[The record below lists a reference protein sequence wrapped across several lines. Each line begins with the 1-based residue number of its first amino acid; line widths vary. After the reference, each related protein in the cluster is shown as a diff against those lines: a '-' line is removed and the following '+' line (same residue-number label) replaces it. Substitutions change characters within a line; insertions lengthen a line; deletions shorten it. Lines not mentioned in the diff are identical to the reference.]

1 MTAAVDTAARVME
14 RADELAACTERPGEI
29 TRRYGTAA
37 LLEARGLLDGWMQ
50 AAGMATRVDRV
61 GNLIGATEAGDDR
74 TVFVIGSHFDT
85 VVDAGRYDGTLGIL
99 LGIACAEQMRDG
111 GSAPAHDLT
120 VAAFCDEEG
129 TRFNTAYLGSRAFV
143 AGDLP
148 PAVPMADADGASLQS
163 AIAIAGNPDAPAV
176 SGVPRRAVGYLEAH
190 IEQGPMLDNRA
201 APLGIVTV
209 ITGGARLSVS
219 LTGAAG
225 HAGTVPMHMRHDPF
239 SAASEIALA
248 VERLA
253 RSDGEAVATVGRVS
267 VAPGA
272 ANVIPGRVTMSIDVR
287 HPDDARRAGL
297 VGGVREIVATVA
309 ENRAVDGRID
319 VVHDERSVPCD
330 ELLAGRLRRAAI
342 GIGLHPPAL
351 PSGAGHDA
359 VVLAELMPA
368 AMLFVRCREG
378 ISHHPAESVTV
389 EDVAAAIAVLADVVQ
404 T

>member
-1 MTAAVDTAARVME
+1 MTAALDTAARVMA

-29 TRRYGTAA
+29 TRRYGTPA
-37 LLEARGLLDGWMQ
+37 LLEARGLLDGWMR
-50 AAGMATRVDRV
+50 AAGMTTRVDLV
-61 GNLIGATEAGDDR
+61 GNLVGATAAGEDR
-74 TVFVIGSHFDT
+74 PAFVIGSHFDS

-129 TRFNTAYLGSRAFV
+129 TRFQTAYLGSRAFV
-143 AGDLP
+143 TGDLP
-148 PAVPMADADGASLQS
+148 PDVRMTDAGGASLQS
-163 AIAIAGNPDAPAV
+163 AIAVAGNPDAPAE
-176 SGVPRRAVGYLEAH
+176 SGVPPRAVGYLEAH
-190 IEQGPMLDNRA
+190 IEQGPMLDERGE
-201 APLGIVTV
+201 PLGIVTV
-209 ITGGARLSVS
+209 ITGGARLSVCLS
-219 LTGAAG
+219 GTAG
-225 HAGTVPMHMRHDPF
+225 HAGTVPMDMRHDPF
-239 SAASEIALA
+239 SAAAEIALA

-253 RSDGEAVATVGRVS
+253 RSDGEAVATVGRVA

-272 ANVIPGRVTMSIDVR
+272 ANVIPGLVTMSIDVR
-287 HPDDARRAGL
+287 HPNDARRAGL
-297 VGGVREIVATVA
+297 LGEVRGIVAAVA
-309 ENRAVDGRID
+309 EGRGVEAHIE

-330 ELLAGRLRRAAI
+330 EILAGRLGRAAI

-368 AMLFVRCREG
+368 AMLFVRCRDG
-378 ISHHPAESVTV
+378 ISHNPAESVRV
-389 EDVAAAIAVLADVVQ
+389 EDVAAAIGVLTEVVG

>member
-1 MTAAVDTAARVME
+1 MTAALDAAARVMA

-29 TRRYGTAA
+29 TRRYGTPA
-37 LLEARGLLDGWMQ
+37 LLAARGLLDGWMR
-50 AAGMATRVDRV
+50 AAGMTTRVDRV
-61 GNLIGATEAGDDR
+61 GNLIGSTAAREDR
-74 TVFVIGSHFDT
+74 PAFVIGSHFDT

-99 LGIACAEQMRDG
+99 LGIACAEQTADG

-129 TRFNTAYLGSRAFV
+129 TRFQTAYLGSRAFLT
-143 AGDLP
+143 GDLP
-148 PAVPMADADGASLQS
+148 SDVRMTDADGASLQS
-163 AIAIAGNPDAPAV
+163 AIAVAGNPDALAE
-176 SGVPRRAVGYLEAH
+176 SGVPPRAVGYLEAH
-190 IEQGPMLDNRA
+190 IEQGAVLDDRGE
-201 APLGIVTV
+201 PLGIVTV

-219 LTGAAG
+219 LTGTAG
-225 HAGTVPMHMRHDPF
+225 HAGTVPMHARHDPF
-239 SAASEIALA
+239 SAAAEIALA
-248 VERLA
+248 IERLA

-272 ANVIPGRVTMSIDVR
+272 PNVIPGRVTISIDVR

-297 VGGVREIVATVA
+297 LGGVRGMVAAVA
-309 ENRAVDGRID
+309 EGRGVEADIE

-330 ELLAGRLRRAAI
+330 GILAGRLRRAAI

-359 VVLAELMPA
+359 VVLAERMPA
-368 AMLFVRCREG
+368 AMLFVRCRDG
-378 ISHHPAESVTV
+378 ISHNAAESVRV
-389 EDVAAAIAVLADVVQ
+389 EDVAAAIGLLTEVVR